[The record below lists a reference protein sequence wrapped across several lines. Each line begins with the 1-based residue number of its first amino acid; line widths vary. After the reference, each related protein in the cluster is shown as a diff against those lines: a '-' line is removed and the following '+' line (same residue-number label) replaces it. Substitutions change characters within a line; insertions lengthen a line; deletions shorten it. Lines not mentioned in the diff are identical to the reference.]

1 MRMTKTKPYCT
12 DENWH
17 GRPDCK
23 HCAIRGTVLFSALT
37 EAQLEDALLDIDNK
51 WCEAD
56 SELFAQDALDG
67 YLYTVRAGC
76 VKMVHKLN
84 DGTTRIVRLHHRGD
98 AIGLEALLGE
108 PYRHTAVILQ
118 RADVCRIPVKA
129 IRKLEDRNPDLYQQ
143 LMLRWQSSLD
153 EAECFITDL
162 NTGTAEDRLARLLL
176 KLDSHSEGK
185 CIPDLRREDIAAMI
199 GVTTETSSRLM
210 ADFRRRKL
218 VWNEE
223 NKHIRCDAEALKKL
237 V

>member
-23 HCAIRGTVLFSALT
+23 QCAIRDAVLFSSLT
-37 EAQLEDALLDIDNK
+37 EAQLEDALLEIDNK

-67 YLYTVRAGC
+67 YVYTVRAGC

-84 DGTTRIVRLHHRGD
+84 DGSTRIVRLHHRGD

-118 RADVCRIPVKA
+118 RADVCRIPVKV

-223 NKHIRCDAEALKKL
+223 GKHICCDAEALKKL